1 MAITEA
7 IVEEIKAR
15 TDLADLIAS
24 YGIQIRRA
32 GASVKACCPFHNEKT
47 PSFNINTSKGFYH
60 CFGCGESG
68 DAIKFVQKM
77 EGLGFVEAVQKL
89 AGQCGVKI
97 EETARDPAD
106 GQRQRLYAL
115 MLELAQFYHRCLKQT
130 KEAQLARDYLRQ
142 RDLDDA
148 AQEDFLIGYAP
159 NGYAPILKWAEKH
172 GYTPQELELAGVV
185 KGDYHRF
192 SGRLMFSIR
201 DKRGRVVAFSGRQLV
216 ENKKSGKYV
225 NSPETPIFK
234 KSQVLFG
241 FDKAAGNIVKA
252 PHREIICCEGQIDTI
267 RLHLAGFNTA
277 VASQGTAFTEEH
289 AQMVKK
295 VADAALLMYDDD
307 AAGHKA
313 TVKVAGLLLA
323 LELPVRVVSL
333 PDGDDP
339 DSFLRKRGA
348 AALQQRIDAAESIVS
363 FQCRAERAK
372 EANPQSIDA
381 VARISRAVLTTVAA
395 CPSAILRATMIDEAA
410 KLLALPVVALNEEVE
425 KLRAEAARGRKLAQ
439 RRRDAESEQV
449 GDGAPIETP
458 DDAYPPSEASAEG
471 GSMRGAEVPRA
482 AIAESRE
489 PPPARERAFMEFLMA
504 NEGDADVAGQ
514 VGEFLPD
521 KVFAH
526 DFTRRFVTVWRD
538 GAAKGEDLFAGFADA
553 LDDSERGWFD
563 AALLAAGRSQASGLK
578 PTDILQEFVRQ
589 LWSDW
594 LARVRGALPADG
606 DDALAA
612 RRLKISMDL
621 KRLGQVKWHAVK
633 EMVRE
638 FIKGDND
645 AWT

>member
-1 MAITEA
+1 MAVTEA
-7 IVEEIKAR
+7 IIEEIKAR

-68 DAIKFVQKM
+68 DAITFVQKM
-77 EGLGFVEAVQKL
+77 EGLGFLDAARKL
-89 AGQCGVKI
+89 AEQCGVKI
-97 EETARDPAD
+97 EERSDPAD
-106 GQRQRLYAL
+106 GQRKRLYAL
-115 MLELAQFYHRCLKQT
+115 MLELAQFYHRCLRQT
-130 KEAQLARDYLRQ
+130 KAAQIARDYLKS
-142 RDLDDA
+142 RDLGEA
-148 AQEDFLIGYAP
+148 AQEEFLIGYAP
-159 NGYAPILKWAEKH
+159 VGAAPILAWAEKH
-172 GYTPQELELAGVV
+172 RYTPAELELAGVL

-192 SGRLMFSIR
+192 GGRLMFTIR
-201 DKRGRVVAFSGRQLV
+201 DRRGRVVAFSGRQLV
-216 ENKKSGKYV
+216 ENKKAGKYV

-241 FDKAAGNIVKA
+241 FDRAAGHIVKA

-267 RLHLAGFNTA
+267 RLHLCGFTTA

-289 AQMVKK
+289 AEMVKK
-295 VADAALLMYDDD
+295 VADAALLLYDDD

-313 TVKVAGLLLA
+313 TVKVARLLLA
-323 LELPVRVVSL
+323 RELPVRVVSL

-339 DSFLRKRGA
+339 DSFLRRHGA

-363 FQCRAERAK
+363 FQCRAEKAK

-381 VARISRAVLTTVAA
+381 VARISHAVLETVAA
-395 CPSAILRATMIDEAA
+395 CPSAILRATMVDEAA
-410 KLLALPVVALNEEVE
+410 KLLALPVAALNEELE
-425 KLRAEAARGRKLAQ
+425 KARAAVAAAERGRELAQ
-439 RRRDAESEQV
+439 RRRGAEKF
-449 GDGAPIETP
+449 P
-458 DDAYPPSEASAEG
+458 DDEAPMEVPDDS
-471 GSMRGAEVPRA
+471 AEVPRA

-489 PPPARERAFMEFLMA
+489 PPPELEREFMEFLMV
-504 NEGDADVAGQ
+504 NEGNADMSGQ

-526 DFTRRFVTVWRD
+526 DFTRRFVMVWRD
-538 GAAKGEDLFAGFADA
+538 GVATDEDLLAPFADA

-563 AALLAAGRSQASGLK
+563 KILSAAGRKLASSDK
-578 PTDILQEFVRQ
+578 PTDRLQDFVCR
-589 LWSDW
+589 LWRNFIERRRSM
-594 LARVRGALPADG
+594 LPAVG
-606 DDALAA
+606 DVESNALRMKFTLA
-612 RRLKISMDL
+612 L
-621 KRLGQVKWHAVK
+621 KRIGGSDVNVDWNKAK
-633 EMVRE
+633 EIIRN